1 MSGLSL
7 WNIEQG
13 LADLFEQREHALQE
27 LSAPEL
33 SDLLMPELER
43 LDLAIAAY
51 MKAEVQKVD
60 GVRGWWKHLEMMRD
74 AAKDEARTMQ
84 DRAQAFDRQLT
95 VLKSAI
101 LVTLEEMQWRAGKP
115 RKLEG
120 KTGSISLV
128 GNGGRQPVVI
138 TNETLIP
145 DEYRT
150 VSVKMNAELWRKVC
164 AALPDLAGLQECKK
178 DPNLTAIYNALQ
190 EPCGPCDGSGATPE
204 DRDGIDSNNVPITLR
219 SYRLDLP
226 CEACGGC
233 GKQGVPGA
241 VLAPLGSHV
250 RVK

>member
-1 MSGLSL
+1 MTL

-13 LADLFEQREHALQE
+13 LADLFERREELTVPEASGIESFVELQE
-27 LSAPEL
+27 V
-33 SDLLMPELER
+33 
-43 LDLAIAAY
+43 DLAISDY
-51 MKAEVQKVD
+51 IKAEVQKVD

-74 AAKDEARTMQ
+74 AAKAEASTMQ

-101 LVTLEEMQWRAGKP
+101 LITLEEMEFRAGKP

-138 TNETLIP
+138 TDEALIP

-150 VSVKMNAELWRKVC
+150 VTVKMNAELWRKVC

-178 DPNLTAIYNALQ
+178 DPNLTLIYNAL
-190 EPCGPCDGSGATPE
+190 ESGM
-204 DRDGIDSNNVPITLR
+204 D
-219 SYRLDLP
+219 
-226 CEACGGC
+226 
-233 GKQGVPGA
+233 GVPGA

>member
-13 LADLFEQREHALQE
+13 LADLFERREHALQE
-27 LSAPEL
+27 FGAPEL
-33 SDLLMPELER
+33 SDLLMPQLER

-60 GVRGWWKHLEMMRD
+60 GVRGWWKYLEMMRD
-74 AAKDEARTMQ
+74 AAKAEAKAMQ
-84 DRAQAFDRQLT
+84 DRAQSAERQLT
-95 VLKSAI
+95 VLKNAI
-101 LVTLEEMQWRAGKP
+101 QITLEEMEFRAGKP

-138 TNETLIP
+138 TDEALIP

-150 VSVKMNAELWRKVC
+150 VTVKMNAELWRKVC

-178 DPNLTAIYNALQ
+178 DPNLTAIYMALQ
-190 EPCGPCDGSGATPE
+190 EPCGG
-204 DRDGIDSNNVPITLR
+204 
-219 SYRLDLP
+219 
-226 CEACGGC
+226 CGGTGKSGDFGYC
-233 GKQGVPGA
+233 IGCGGSGKQGVPGA
-241 VLAPLGSHV
+241 IFAPLGSHV

>member
-1 MSGLSL
+1 MSMTL

-13 LADLFEQREHALQE
+13 LADLFEQREELLTGTPDIASMGPDPQTEHA
-27 LSAPEL
+27 A
-33 SDLLMPELER
+33 R
-43 LDLAIAAY
+43 LIAVDLAIAAY

-74 AAKDEARTMQ
+74 AAKDEARTMH

-101 LVTLEEMQWRAGKP
+101 LVTLEEIEFRAGKP

-128 GNGGRQPVVI
+128 GNGGRRPVII
-138 TNETLIP
+138 TDEALIP
-145 DEYRT
+145 DEYQT
-150 VSVKMNAELWRKVC
+150 VTVKMKASSYRKLLVEHPTLEIF
-164 AALPDLAGLQECKK
+164 ASKPQ
-178 DPNLTAIYNALQ
+178 PNLTAIYNAL
-190 EPCGPCDGSGATPE
+190 ESGM
-204 DRDGIDSNNVPITLR
+204 D
-219 SYRLDLP
+219 
-226 CEACGGC
+226 
-233 GKQGVPGA
+233 GVPGA

>member
-13 LADLFEQREHALQE
+13 LADLFERREELTVPEASGIESFVELQE
-27 LSAPEL
+27 V
-33 SDLLMPELER
+33 
-43 LDLAIAAY
+43 DLAISDY
-51 MKAEVQKVD
+51 IKAEVQKVD

-74 AAKDEARTMQ
+74 AAKAEASTMQ
-84 DRAQAFDRQLT
+84 DRASSFERQLT

-101 LVTLEEMQWRAGKP
+101 LVTLEEMEFRAGKP

-138 TNETLIP
+138 TDEALIP
-145 DEYRT
+145 DEYQT
-150 VSVKMNAELWRKVC
+150 VTVKMNAELWRKVC
-164 AALPDLAGLQECKK
+164 ASLPDLAGLQECRKE
-178 DPNLTAIYNALQ
+178 PNLTAIYNALEQ
-190 EPCGPCDGSGATPE
+190 PCAPCKGVGAPWNNSGSPA
-204 DRDGIDSNNVPITLR
+204 
-219 SYRLDLP
+219 
-226 CEACGGC
+226 CQACGGS

-241 VLAPLGSHV
+241 ILAPLGSHV

>member
-13 LADLFEQREHALQE
+13 LADLFERREELLTNPPPFGALADDPDETYDRQ
-27 LSAPEL
+27 
-33 SDLLMPELER
+33 LMAV
-43 LDLAIAAY
+43 DLAIADY
-51 MKAEVQKVD
+51 IKAEVQKVD
-60 GVRGWWKHLEMMRD
+60 GVRGWWKYLEMMRD

-84 DRAQAFDRQLT
+84 DRSQSFDGQLT

-101 LVTLEEMQWRAGKP
+101 LVTLEEMEFRAGKP

-128 GNGGRQPVVI
+128 GNGGRRPVII
-138 TNETLIP
+138 TDEALVP

-150 VSVKMNAELWRKVC
+150 VTVKMNAELWRKVC
-164 AALPDLAGLQECKK
+164 AALPDLQGMQECR
-178 DPNLTAIYNALQ
+178 NELNVTAIYNAL
-190 EPCGPCDGSGATPE
+190 ESGM
-204 DRDGIDSNNVPITLR
+204 D
-219 SYRLDLP
+219 
-226 CEACGGC
+226 
-233 GKQGVPGA
+233 GVPGA

>member
-1 MSGLSL
+1 MSMTL

-13 LADLFEQREHALQE
+13 LADLFEQREELLTGTPDIASMGPDPQTEHA
-27 LSAPEL
+27 A
-33 SDLLMPELER
+33 R
-43 LDLAIAAY
+43 LIAVDLAIAAY

-74 AAKDEARTMQ
+74 AAKDEARTMH

-101 LVTLEEMQWRAGKP
+101 LVTLEEIEFRAGKP

-128 GNGGRQPVVI
+128 GNGGRRPVII
-138 TNETLIP
+138 TDEALIP
-145 DEYRT
+145 DEYQT
-150 VSVKMNAELWRKVC
+150 VTVKMKASSYRKLLVEHPTLEIF
-164 AALPDLAGLQECKK
+164 ASKPE
-178 DPNLTAIYNALQ
+178 PNLTLIYNAL
-190 EPCGPCDGSGATPE
+190 ESGM
-204 DRDGIDSNNVPITLR
+204 D
-219 SYRLDLP
+219 
-226 CEACGGC
+226 
-233 GKQGVPGA
+233 GVPGA

>member
-13 LADLFEQREHALQE
+13 LADLFEQREQALQE
-27 LSAPEL
+27 LGAPEL

-60 GVRGWWKHLEMMRD
+60 GVRGWWKYLEMMRD

-101 LVTLEEMQWRAGKP
+101 LVTLEEMQFRAGKP

-138 TNETLIP
+138 TDEALIP

-150 VSVKMNAELWRKVC
+150 VTVKMNAELWRKVC
-164 AALPDLAGLQECKK
+164 ASLPDLAGLQECRKE
-178 DPNLTAIYNALQ
+178 PNLTAIYNGLQ
-190 EPCGPCDGSGATPE
+190 EPCGG
-204 DRDGIDSNNVPITLR
+204 
-219 SYRLDLP
+219 
-226 CEACGGC
+226 CGGTGKSGDFGYC
-233 GKQGVPGA
+233 IGCGGAGKQGVPGA
-241 VLAPLGSHV
+241 ILAPLGSHV

>member
-1 MSGLSL
+1 MSMTL

-13 LADLFEQREHALQE
+13 LADLFQQREELTVPEASGIESFVELQE
-27 LSAPEL
+27 V
-33 SDLLMPELER
+33 
-43 LDLAIAAY
+43 DLAIAAY

-60 GVRGWWKHLEMMRD
+60 GVRGWWKYLEMMRD
-74 AAKDEARTMQ
+74 AAKNEARTMQ

-101 LVTLEEMQWRAGKP
+101 LVTLEEMEFRAGKP

-128 GNGGRQPVVI
+128 GNGGRRPVVI
-138 TNETLIP
+138 TDEALIP

-150 VSVKMNAELWRKVC
+150 VTVKMNAELWRKVC

-178 DPNLTAIYNALQ
+178 DPNLTTIYNAL
-190 EPCGPCDGSGATPE
+190 ESGM
-204 DRDGIDSNNVPITLR
+204 D
-219 SYRLDLP
+219 
-226 CEACGGC
+226 
-233 GKQGVPGA
+233 GVPGA